1 MNNTWRIWRSPQ
13 SDFAAEPA
21 DEVHEE
27 TCQAH
32 TVYTDEAL
40 SEIAANGF
48 NGIWVHALLHHIV
61 SAEPFPELGKSCR
74 MHREALE
81 ILIRRAKK
89 YGIRVFLYLQ
99 PPRAIPLTEK
109 DFWRRHADCGGVFY
123 PRYQARSLCVSE
135 KSVCE
140 WLRNVSA
147 GLAETLPE
155 LGGLILIT
163 ASELPSHCYS
173 HRNKFESAYMIDC
186 PRCREREPQDIV
198 IDVIQAV
205 RDGVR
210 RISSDLPIIVWNWSW
225 TMWGL
230 KPPCRE
236 IVERLPH
243 DVVLMADFERG
254 GYKDFW
260 KRPRCMINEYALSYD
275 GPSGY
280 CRDIMSLAR
289 SRGMRVMAKLQFG
302 TTHELATVVSLPVMS
317 HIFSKALFLR
327 DTPCDGYLG
336 CWNFGNF
343 FSANTVGF
351 NFFLRDDTPPEE
363 DSALKLFAEHYFPG
377 CDSGKVASAWK
388 KFSQAMFYY
397 PFSNL
402 FLYNGPMNYTL
413 AYREMYT
420 PGPLRGT
427 PCGPSHLS
435 AERGDEL
442 ASSFERDGFTAR
454 EIYERLERLA
464 RSWEDGLADFE
475 QGLASLSSLPAR
487 REFGNAVICGCI
499 WESTASTYRV
509 YELRRNWN
517 SSLQEKFLQIARDEI
532 RNLQRALPWVAADKR
547 QGWHAEA
554 HACLFD
560 EKGIQE
566 KIRYL
571 EHLIGIEEI
580 RQPPSHRLGMK
591 LKSF

>member
-32 TVYTDEAL
+32 TVYTDETL
-40 SEIAANGF
+40 SEIAENGF

-302 TTHELATVVSLPVMS
+302 TTHELATVRTLPV
-317 HIFSKALFLR
+317 IPNLFRKADYLR
-327 DTPCDGYLG
+327 STGLHGFMG
-336 CWNFGNF
+336 CWNFGNLN
-343 FSANTVGF
+343 SSSLKAF
-351 NFFLRDDTPPEE
+351 NFFLE
-363 DSALKLFAEHYFPG
+363 LKRETDCDEAMTAFAHSEYPG
-377 CDSGKVASAWK
+377 CNAEKIIAAWHI
-388 KFSQAMFYY
+388 FADALAMDY
-397 PFSNL
+397 PFCVP
-402 FLYNGPMNYTL
+402 FLYDSPVNHSL
-413 AYREMYT
+413 ALIPE
-420 PGPLRGT
+420 PGPLSGKPVGRSWL
-427 PCGPSHLS
+427 PD
-435 AERGDEL
+435 ERGDVYPEPAEFPLEKLIRRLGTLAEHWKAGVELLREALGTAHRDFINAAICGLVWQSVFHLYQIYRLRKNWNDALLPEYRILEKSEL
-442 ASSFERDGFTAR
+442 AVAE
-454 EIYERLERLA
+454 E
-464 RSWEDGLADFE
+464 
-475 QGLASLSSLPAR
+475 
-487 REFGNAVICGCI
+487 
-499 WESTASTYRV
+499 
-509 YELRRNWN
+509 
-517 SSLQEKFLQIARDEI
+517 
-532 RNLQRALPWVAADKR
+532 ALPLVAADTE
-547 QGWHAEA
+547 QGWHIEGNFHSFSPELIEKKIAVLKERHSTGYPAPAELRN
-554 HACLFD
+554 H
-560 EKGIQE
+560 
-566 KIRYL
+566 
-571 EHLIGIEEI
+571 
-580 RQPPSHRLGMK
+580 
-591 LKSF
+591 